1 VARLG
6 GDEFVV
12 VLYDAGP
19 NVDATL
25 ARMEETFRTLSRE
38 AKCDAEIAFSAG
50 VSRYP
55 DDGMDA
61 EALLEKADERMYDA
75 KRRKKMFVVT
85 AEHAAPVPEQEVATA
100 VA

>member
-1 VARLG
+1 
-6 GDEFVV
+6 
-12 VLYDAGP
+12 
-19 NVDATL
+19 VDATL
-25 ARMEETFRTLSRE
+25 ARMEETIRTLSLE

-55 DDGMDA
+55 DDGLDA
-61 EALLEKADERMYDA
+61 EAVLEKADERMYDT

-85 AEHAAPVPEQEVATA
+85 AEHDAPLPEPEVA